1 MACGS
6 SAPSATDLLEL
17 ELDIRT
23 SALWTF
29 LSPDAELTLEF
40 VGSLIRAAY
49 GQGYLDSLSEPVP
62 GLMLRELGYELPR
75 KP

>member
-6 SAPSATDLLEL
+6 STPSASDLLEL

-23 SALWTF
+23 RSLWTY
-29 LSPDAELTLEF
+29 LTTNAELTLEF
-40 VGSLIRAAY
+40 VGSLMRAAY
-49 GQGYLDSLSEPVP
+49 GQGYLDSLTEPVP
-62 GLMLRELGYELPR
+62 GLMLRELGYTLPR

>member
-6 SAPSATDLLEL
+6 STPSASDLLEL

-23 SALWTF
+23 RSLWTY
-29 LSPDAELTLEF
+29 LTTNAELTLEF
-40 VGSLIRAAY
+40 VGSLMRAAY
-49 GQGYLDSLSEPVP
+49 GQGYLDSLTEPVP
-62 GLMLRELGYELPR
+62 GLMLRELGYTLQR